1 MTHDLCERP
10 NEGVSILEGIRNK
23 VAGKIEVTYSL
34 GCHITKELAVTETE
48 LEAKDEN
55 PELYRLEE
63 EEADIQEAVLAAS
76 QADVAIVCLGGSPNT
91 SREAVKL
98 GDYYG
103 DNDNA

>member
-1 MTHDLCERP
+1 M
-10 NEGVSILEGIRNK
+10 
-23 VAGKIEVTYSL
+23 AGKIEVTYSL